1 MIMLTCGRCV
11 TGASHGVM
19 ITHTAVSCLVEV
31 PRYTTRQEHPL
42 TQTLTL
48 QDDTRRMH
56 GSCRRQHECNS
67 TDTRN
72 VCSALRRTQGF
83 PSPPNARVPGSPRR
97 PRPVREHVVPKCSSD
112 RQRLLRSNLEKGLH
126 CRGRGALHACC
137 AMSHSHHPS
146 FVAWKACA
154 WFLRASVH
162 LHRKADTSS
171 TTLLPTAAVRFSQTQ
186 CANVIDARKHACAA
200 T

>member
-1 MIMLTCGRCV
+1 MTMLTCGRCV

-19 ITHTAVSCLVEV
+19 ITHTAVSCLLEV
-31 PRYTTRQEHPL
+31 PRYTTRQERPL
-42 TQTLTL
+42 TETLTL
-48 QDDTRRMH
+48 QDDTRTMH
-56 GSCRRQHECNS
+56 GSRRRQHECNS
-67 TDTRN
+67 TDTHS

-112 RQRLLRSNLEKGLH
+112 RQRLLRSSLKGLH

-154 WFLRASVH
+154 WFFRRACMCTENQTCH
-162 LHRKADTSS
+162 LPHCYPQ
-171 TTLLPTAAVRFSQTQ
+171 LPGASRRRNAQT
-186 CANVIDARKHACAA
+186 
-200 T
+200 